1 MFVFG
6 FWGKTVTKNLFLIFL
21 CWGIVS
27 ISCIGEARCLLG
39 EAVQQKQGLKAS
51 LPVYQDCALIE
62 NDDDAQYFLA
72 SLYQRGG
79 DGVSPSTGKAL
90 LFYHLSA
97 ENGNARSQT
106 ELAKLLLK
114 LDETSQGRQEIQSYL
129 RKIQTALGQNES
141 NPFKGE
147 LLHPY
152 TLLLLAQENGKQKW
166 YYPTKMTTSTEATAL
181 LKNYKVDPQKRAQ
194 ALRDASS
201 WKRKKMLEAA
211 KEVFSPQEYQVFYQ
225 SIYPKEGRSD
235 PFTRSQELEKL
246 KKQIYQKY
254 FDTQR

>member
-1 MFVFG
+1 MYGFV
-6 FWGKTVTKNLFLIFL
+6 FWGKAVIKNLMSFFL
-21 CWGIVS
+21 CCWIVGGT
-27 ISCIGEARCLLG
+27 CVGEARCLLG

-51 LPVYQDCALIE
+51 LPIYQDCALVE
-62 NDDDAQYFLA
+62 NDDDAQCFLA
-72 SLYQRGG
+72 SLYQKGREGI
-79 DGVSPSTGKAL
+79 SPSTGKAL

-114 LDETSQGRQEIQSYL
+114 LDETPQGRQEIQTYL
-129 RKIQTALGQNES
+129 KKIQTALGQNPA

-166 YYPTKMTTSTEATAL
+166 YYPTKTTTSAEASVL
-181 LKNYKVDPQKRAQ
+181 LKNYRIDSQKRAQ

-201 WKRKKMLEAA
+201 WKRKKMMEAA
-211 KEVFSPQEYQVFYQ
+211 KEVFSPQEYQTFYQ
-225 SIYPKEGRSD
+225 SIYPNEGRSD

-246 KKQIYQKY
+246 KKQIHKKY
-254 FDTQR
+254 FDTKG